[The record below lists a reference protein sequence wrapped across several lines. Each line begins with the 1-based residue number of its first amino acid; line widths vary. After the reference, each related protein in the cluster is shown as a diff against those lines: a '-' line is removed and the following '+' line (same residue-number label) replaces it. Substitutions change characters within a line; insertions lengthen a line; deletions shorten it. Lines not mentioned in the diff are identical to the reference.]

1 MAYLLD
7 TNVLSALLRENEKV
21 WQTAQAM
28 EWADQELF
36 ISTISYYEIKR
47 GLLANQATTRME
59 RVDHLR
65 RKYTMLG
72 TDNEAVL
79 DEAAAIYAELKQRGE
94 LLPDADIFI
103 AAVARVH
110 GLILVTDDNYFN
122 RISGLQLENWVRD

>member
-7 TNVLSALLRENEKV
+7 TNVLSALLREKEKV

-47 GLLANQATTRME
+47 GLLANQATKRME
-59 RVDHLR
+59 RFDHLR

-110 GLILVTDDNYFN
+110 GLILVTDDNHFN

>member
-59 RVDHLR
+59 RFDHLR

-110 GLILVTDDNYFN
+110 GLILVTDDNHFN

>member
-7 TNVLSALLRENEKV
+7 TNVLSALLRKNEKV

-47 GLLANQATTRME
+47 GLLANPATTRME
-59 RVDHLR
+59 RFDHLR

-110 GLILVTDDNYFN
+110 GLILVTDDNHFN